1 MKQTTISDFNNCPAM
16 IVAESM
22 SGFGSEEGFTSGLKR
37 MPECDKVEM
46 TLLGHGKNNADGV
59 QLALFTPDGTTV
71 HGFNATPF
79 CIQNGCFSAKEKS
92 EFLKNNKGTAWLV
105 SCHYAD
111 DGSKTVTVEELQEE
125 ARTNSGRGR
134 RN

>member
-1 MKQTTISDFNNCPAM
+1 MKQTTIADFANCPAVT
-16 IVAESM
+16 VAKNM

-37 MPECDKVEM
+37 MPECDKKEM

-79 CIQNGCFSAKEKS
+79 CVQNGCFSAKEKS
-92 EFLKNNKGTAWLV
+92 EFLKSNVGTVWLI

-111 DGSKTVTVEELQEE
+111 DGTKTVTAEE
-125 ARTNSGRGR
+125 AVEAAAPRNNNR
-134 RN
+134 RR